1 VKIKLFFSETICIF
15 LLIIIKLIRLIIPIR
30 INSSFS
36 SRIGHFVGVITLFI
50 YRQEKKFIDLFFVSK
65 KISNIAVYNLFKKKI
80 RFIPKIFSTIMP
92 RLIKTNN
99 KYKIVRNLSFYYND
113 EFKFDIRIFESRD
126 VLNLIDKTK
135 IKFSFAKKDQSKIV
149 KKNNIKYN
157 LKKIICIHVRD
168 EGYLKKNI
176 TNYTDKK
183 ANNVNI
189 QSYKKTIIKLIELGF
204 TVIRVGKDHNKFL
217 DIKNKHY
224 IDLFKEKIWNDE
236 LELFLISK
244 CKFFIGTHSGGSMA
258 ALYMFKKPTLF
269 TNFVPIGKVF
279 SYSKKIFF
287 IPKKIKKNNNVLS
300 INDMFLKKLAF
311 LEKKE
316 LFKKNK
322 SQIIDNS
329 PGEILDA
336 TLDLIN
342 CLKNEKKFFNQNK
355 KLLLNFKK
363 VFKNNIEKS
372 SFKSFHGKLNFNI
385 APSFLKNNSLK

>member
-1 VKIKLFFSETICIF
+1 
-15 LLIIIKLIRLIIPIR
+15 
-30 INSSFS
+30 
-36 SRIGHFVGVITLFI
+36 
-50 YRQEKKFIDLFFVSK
+50 
-65 KISNIAVYNLFKKKI
+65 
-80 RFIPKIFSTIMP
+80 
-92 RLIKTNN
+92 
-99 KYKIVRNLSFYYND
+99 
-113 EFKFDIRIFESRD
+113 
-126 VLNLIDKTK
+126 
-135 IKFSFAKKDQSKIV
+135 
-149 KKNNIKYN
+149 
-157 LKKIICIHVRD
+157 
-168 EGYLKKNI
+168 
-176 TNYTDKK
+176 
-183 ANNVNI
+183 
-189 QSYKKTIIKLIELGF
+189 
-204 TVIRVGKDHNKFL
+204 
-217 DIKNKHY
+217 
-224 IDLFKEKIWNDE
+224 
-236 LELFLISK
+236 
-244 CKFFIGTHSGGSMA
+244 MA

-372 SFKSFHGKLNFNI
+372 NFKSFHGKLNFNI
-385 APSFLKNNSLK
+385 APSFLKDNSLK